1 MGRPHRSG
9 RCRWASA
16 PSLWGAAAACRHRRG
31 APALSMRGD
40 GGGSSGGGGGADP
53 PPLPRPADA
62 DDRDD
67 PDAAAAADGGG
78 RGRSDAAG
86 GAFVVDMD
94 ALRQRLSS
102 ATAAKRGGSDGSSNT
117 GVGAGGG
124 LVGMGVSADQE
135 ESFRAATVL
144 HVILF
149 PSSGHSGDPSSGDG
163 LYTVQMGVVNVVL
176 AFAEVD
182 DAKRYALM
190 LQALDFP
197 APGVPMNVTAVTRTE
212 LQSFCDE
219 DGHRLGFVPTD
230 AVVTPPDGA
239 AADAKAWLDSSGGAS
254 TASSSPSPS
263 PPPPSPPLS
272 REDRELR
279 DRLNR
284 LYDQ

>member
-78 RGRSDAAG
+78 GGRSDAAG

-197 APGVPMNVTAVTRTE
+197 APGVPMNVTVCAWGGRSWWIGVGGARGDARDALWLAMLVGRAGLGRAEHRRARSGGCVLVTRHGRT
-212 LQSFCDE
+212 
-219 DGHRLGFVPTD
+219 HV
-230 AVVTPPDGA
+230 
-239 AADAKAWLDSSGGAS
+239 AWA
-254 TASSSPSPS
+254 
-263 PPPPSPPLS
+263 
-272 REDRELR
+272 E
-279 DRLNR
+279 N
-284 LYDQ
+284 